1 MTTNQVNFNKMNKQS
16 KSKQRF
22 ATLKMKFCISVL
34 LLTVFFVSC
43 KSGSDKTNTNSSQD
57 SFSSIHSNVTQND
70 TIKTIVKSIID
81 ISANDFYKN
90 QQPLPV
96 AFRNVQI
103 KYSIKPNKEMLYI
116 LCGEFT
122 TQDKNNNNEWT
133 HFTTI
138 KNSDYEQW
146 IGPNGL
152 TYCENSKEI
161 PYNKTDLSEELI
173 NQLKSIQ
180 KKK

>member
-1 MTTNQVNFNKMNKQS
+1 MNGQIKNKLT
-16 KSKQRF
+16 F
-22 ATLKMKFCISVL
+22 VLLKMQLFISVVFLSL
-34 LLTVFFVSC
+34 LFVGC
-43 KSGSDKTNTNSSQD
+43 NTNSNKKQTNSSQVN
-57 SFSSIHSNVTQND
+57 SESIPSSVTPND
-70 TIKTIVKSIID
+70 TIDAVVISIIE

-103 KYSIKPNKEMLYI
+103 KYSIKPNKEILYI

-122 TQDKNNNNEWT
+122 TKDKQNNGEWT

-152 TYCENSKEI
+152 SYCENSKEI
-161 PYNKTDLSEELI
+161 TYSKTDLSAALL
-173 NQLKSIQ
+173 NQLNDIQ
-180 KKK
+180 KTNNK

>member
-1 MTTNQVNFNKMNKQS
+1 MKTQIKHKQTPAKQIMQLIITVIILTFILEACNS
-16 KSKQRF
+16 KSDKKQIKLSQ
-22 ATLKMKFCISVL
+22 AGTESTTYSVP
-34 LLTVFFVSC
+34 
-43 KSGSDKTNTNSSQD
+43 
-57 SFSSIHSNVTQND
+57 QND
-70 TIKTIVKSIID
+70 TLDAVVKSIIA

-96 AFRNVQI
+96 TFRNVQI
-103 KYSIKPNKEMLYI
+103 KYSIKPNKEVLYI

-122 TQDKNNNNEWT
+122 TQDKQKNDEWT

-161 PYNKTDLSEELI
+161 TYKKTDLSAELKT
-173 NQLKSIQ
+173 QLNSLQNI
-180 KKK
+180 KK

>member
-1 MTTNQVNFNKMNKQS
+1 MTRQIN
-16 KSKQRF
+16 SKQICI
-22 ATLKMKFCISVL
+22 TQKIQLYISVL
-34 LLTVFFVSC
+34 LFIFLLVACNS
-43 KSGSDKTNTNSSQD
+43 SSDKKQTNSLQVNAGNIP
-57 SFSSIHSNVTQND
+57 SSVIQTD
-70 TIKTIVKSIID
+70 TINTIVKSIIE
-81 ISANDFYKN
+81 ISASDFLKN

-103 KYSIKPNKEMLYI
+103 KYSIKPNKEILYI
-116 LCGEFT
+116 LCGDFT
-122 TQDKNNNNEWT
+122 TQGKQKNEEWT

-161 PYNKTDLSEELI
+161 IYSKTDLSEELLNRLNSI
-173 NQLKSIQ
+173 NKD
-180 KKK
+180 KK

>member
-1 MTTNQVNFNKMNKQS
+1 MNGQIKNIRTFVLQKMQL
-16 KSKQRF
+16 F
-22 ATLKMKFCISVL
+22 ISVL
-34 LLTVFFVSC
+34 FLTLLFVAC
-43 KSGSDKTNTNSSQD
+43 HTTSDKKQTNLPQVNSE
-57 SFSSIHSNVTQND
+57 SIPASVTPKD
-70 TIKTIVKSIID
+70 TIDAIVNSIIE

-90 QQPLPV
+90 QQPLPD

-103 KYSIKPNKEMLYI
+103 KYSIKPNKEILYI

-122 TQDKNNNNEWT
+122 TKDEQTKGEWT

-161 PYNKTDLSEELI
+161 IYSKTDLSVELL
-173 NQLKSIQ
+173 NRLNFIQ
-180 KKK
+180 KTKK

>member
-1 MTTNQVNFNKMNKQS
+1 MQLFISMFFLTLLFVACNSNSDKKQTNSPQVNS
-16 KSKQRF
+16 ES
-22 ATLKMKFCISVL
+22 IP
-34 LLTVFFVSC
+34 
-43 KSGSDKTNTNSSQD
+43 SS
-57 SFSSIHSNVTQND
+57 VTQND
-70 TIKTIVKSIID
+70 TIDAVVKSIIE

-90 QQPLPV
+90 QQPLPD

-103 KYSIKPNKEMLYI
+103 KYSIKPNKEILYI

-122 TQDKNNNNEWT
+122 TQDKQNKVEWT

-161 PYNKTDLSEELI
+161 TYSKTDLSVELL
-173 NQLKSIQ
+173 NRLNFIQ
-180 KKK
+180 KTKNK